1 MVTLIVHRKGHST
14 RNNTWAEGQE
24 RKESEEVN
32 RRVFR
37 LTVSE
42 PYISDV
48 RGCTAAGARGG
59 PQREPFGL
67 RGLCFFSFLSLRH
80 TTAVY

>member
-37 LTVSE
+37 NR
-42 PYISDV
+42 I
-48 RGCTAAGARGG
+48 
-59 PQREPFGL
+59 
-67 RGLCFFSFLSLRH
+67 
-80 TTAVY
+80 